1 MNSRARIK
9 QLEKQGG
16 VKSEARRFVVAV
28 GGRYF
33 DMTEDMKKPF
43 THERG
48 IRLTTWTADEY
59 AAAGFPELTKA
70 DYDEI
75 ERRGL
80 NDCITFDY
88 SKILTPSR

>member
-1 MNSRARIK
+1 MKTKQRIN

-16 VKSEARRFVVAV
+16 VKSVARRFVVAV

-59 AAAGFPELTKA
+59 AAAGFPEFTKA
-70 DYDEI
+70 DYDDI

-80 NDCITFDY
+80 NDCITFDL
-88 SKILTPSR
+88 SKNLTPSL